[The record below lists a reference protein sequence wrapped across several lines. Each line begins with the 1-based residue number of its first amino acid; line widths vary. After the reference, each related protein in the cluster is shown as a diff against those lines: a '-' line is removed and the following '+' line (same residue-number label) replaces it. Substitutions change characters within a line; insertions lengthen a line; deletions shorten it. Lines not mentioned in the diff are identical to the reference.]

1 MGKPIKVKLLD
12 ANKPHRVTWTKR
24 EIARAAT
31 AKKRGEPLQTSCVMW
46 QGAMREEGIIQA
58 VFARNTARL
67 WWWYPRINTIKVRR
81 YLYSNG
87 KTSEARD
94 VARGWDE
101 FSGAMP
107 GGATLYPP
115 RGVRTLDH
123 LRSDEMKAKREQ
135 SKAKRDKAIAQGK
148 YKPRVYR
155 APSNQRYG
163 LGKHDNIA

>member
-1 MGKPIKVKLLD
+1 MRKPIKVKLLD
-12 ANKPHRVTWTKR
+12 ATKPHRITWSKQ
-24 EIARAAT
+24 EIAKAAN
-31 AKKRGEPLQTSCVMW
+31 ARKRGEPLQTSCVMW
-46 QGAMREEGIIQA
+46 QGAMRESGVIQA

-67 WWWYPRINTIKVRR
+67 WFWYPKIRTIKVRR

-87 KTSEARD
+87 KTAEARD

-101 FSGAMP
+101 FKSATP
-107 GGATLYPP
+107 SSVTLYPP

-135 SKAKRDKAIAQGK
+135 SKAKRDKAIALGK
-148 YKPRVYR
+148 YKPRTYKA
-155 APSNQRYG
+155 APMQRFG